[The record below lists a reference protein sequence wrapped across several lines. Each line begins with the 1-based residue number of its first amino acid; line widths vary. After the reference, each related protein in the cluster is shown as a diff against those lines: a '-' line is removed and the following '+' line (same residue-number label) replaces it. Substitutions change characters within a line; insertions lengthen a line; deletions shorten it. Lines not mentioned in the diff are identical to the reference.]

1 MTSPSTS
8 PDFAT
13 AHARVIALCDH
24 FDARRAEI
32 MAAGYKED
40 AARHEFITPFF
51 EALGWDVRNTA
62 HRSVYEK
69 DVVTEKREDIAGT
82 ARSADYAFRR
92 PGTHLTSFFVEAKKP
107 SVDIRSH
114 GPCYQAV
121 LYGWNAS
128 TPLVVLT
135 DFEQFLIL
143 DTRSEPDKSSAS
155 RHILRQHGSYTHADY
170 RDPEKFAEIWGL
182 LAKENVAAGS
192 LGKAAAALPRLS
204 GRIQKD
210 DLFARGSGP
219 VDEEFLAQ
227 MELWREKLAKSL
239 KRSNHH
245 LDGER
250 LTRVA
255 SLTVAK

>member
-143 DTRSEPDKSSAS
+143 DARSRPDKSNAA
-155 RHILRQHGSYTHADY
+155 RHVLREHGSYTYADY
-170 RDPEKFAEIWGL
+170 RDPGKFAEIWGL
-182 LAKENVAAGS
+182 LARIASRTGIFVMKIAAPVLSRRGI
-192 LGKAAAALPRLS
+192 AYRLS
-204 GRIQKD
+204 
-210 DLFARGSGP
+210 A
-219 VDEEFLAQ
+219 
-227 MELWREKLAKSL
+227 
-239 KRSNHH
+239 
-245 LDGER
+245 
-250 LTRVA
+250 
-255 SLTVAK
+255 

>member
-114 GPCYQAV
+114 GARRHRRIAGGMIALGDVKADAETHQARP
-121 LYGWNAS
+121 A
-128 TPLVVLT
+128 
-135 DFEQFLIL
+135 Q
-143 DTRSEPDKSSAS
+143 
-155 RHILRQHGSYTHADY
+155 
-170 RDPEKFAEIWGL
+170 
-182 LAKENVAAGS
+182 
-192 LGKAAAALPRLS
+192 
-204 GRIQKD
+204 
-210 DLFARGSGP
+210 ARGNGGSARRFADG
-219 VDEEFLAQ
+219 F
-227 MELWREKLAKSL
+227 RGN
-239 KRSNHH
+239 SNA
-245 LDGER
+245 DSDDQIWCG
-250 LTRVA
+250 
-255 SLTVAK
+255 